1 MTPSNRSWLPPY
13 LDPGA
18 FHPAAQEC
26 VILFKEPPFLF
37 QDFVARAMSFL
48 ESDMVSKM
56 GFKYDRAASLPCK
69 WKCSDESLFGVDL
82 CLYAFTGQYPFD
94 KGKIGGMYNE
104 GSLGAAVHHAA
115 INLDFGGSHVGYI
128 PGPEGGRFGN
138 VRRPL
143 HKTEHSSDCGYLM
156 SFIAPFKQTY
166 DDARENILI
175 FSVEGEDSVFI
186 SIPNEYLQPGWSSHR
201 IKLLVN
207 IELLTTSLVEY
218 DISKPYTHKVAGRT
232 LFRLSEEFLSY
243 IHPEKADRFRS
254 PDMTPIGTELTAEY
268 FDIFDSQAELG
279 GDGSP
284 VDRLLPYMKWI
295 LASKLAP
302 YQLKCAV
309 TNTNIEYNKLT
320 DSVRSE
326 AFMPYGFASF
336 TGIFIDIYDEDL
348 GSYINLFQPTGISI
362 KPQGKIR
369 EIEIPP
375 AEVREMFQKLE
386 PAKPVIPCEN
396 VLNYKNAEKT
406 LEKFTFKPG
415 VFQRRWKDLHPGD
428 FSSY

>member
-26 VILFKEPPFLF
+26 VILFNEPPFIF

-48 ESDMVSKM
+48 ESDTVRKM
-56 GFKYDRAASLPCK
+56 GFNYDKASALPCK

-94 KGKIGGMYNE
+94 KGKIGGMFNE

-143 HKTEHSSDCGYLM
+143 HETEHSSDCGYLM
-156 SFIAPFKQTY
+156 TFITPFKQAY

-175 FSVEGEDSVFI
+175 FSVEGEENVFI

-201 IKLLVN
+201 TKLLVD
-207 IELLTTSLVEY
+207 IERLTSSIVEY
-218 DISKPYTHKVAGRT
+218 DISKTYTHKVAGRT
-232 LFRLSEEFLSY
+232 LFKLSEEFLSY
-243 IHPEKADRFRS
+243 IHPEMAERFRS
-254 PDMTPIGTELTAEY
+254 PEMTPIGTELTAEY

-279 GDGSP
+279 GDGAP
-284 VDRLLPYMKWI
+284 VNRLLPYMKWI
-295 LASKLAP
+295 LSSKLAP
-302 YQLKCAV
+302 YQLKIAV

-320 DSVRSE
+320 DSVRSA
-326 AFMPYGFASF
+326 AFIPYGFASF
-336 TGIFIDIYDEDL
+336 TGIFIDIYDEEL
-348 GSYINLFQPTGISI
+348 GNYINLFQPTGISI

-375 AEVREMFQKLE
+375 AEVRHIFQKIE
-386 PAKPVIPCEN
+386 PERPVLPLEN
-396 VLNYKNAEKT
+396 VLNYSNAEKI
-406 LEKFTFKPG
+406 LDKFTFKPG
-415 VFQRRWKDLHPGD
+415 VFQRRWNDFHPEDL
-428 FSSY
+428 

>member
-1 MTPSNRSWLPPY
+1 MPPSNRSWLPPY

-26 VILFKEPPFLF
+26 VILFNEPPFLF
-37 QDFVARAMSFL
+37 QDFVARAMRFL
-48 ESDMVSKM
+48 EGDMVRKM
-56 GFKYDRAASLPCK
+56 GFNYDRAAALPCK

-104 GSLGAAVHHAA
+104 DSIGAAVHHAA

-128 PGPEGGRFGN
+128 PGEGGGRFGN

-143 HKTEHSSDCGYLM
+143 HETELSDDCGYLM
-156 SFIAPFKQTY
+156 ATLAPFKRAY
-166 DDARENILI
+166 DDARENIVI
-175 FSVEGEDSVFI
+175 FSVEGEDPVFV

-201 IKLLVN
+201 TKLLVN
-207 IELLTTSLVEY
+207 IERLTKDLVDY
-218 DISKPYTHKVAGRT
+218 DIQKPYTHKVAGRT
-232 LFRLSEEFLSY
+232 LFILRDEFISQV
-243 IHPEKADRFRS
+243 PPGKAARFRTTEQ
-254 PDMTPIGTELTAEY
+254 TPIGTELTAEY
-268 FDIFDSQAELG
+268 FDVFDSQVELG
-279 GDGSP
+279 GDGAP
-284 VDRLLPYMKWI
+284 LNRLFPYMKWI
-295 LASKLAP
+295 LSSRLAP

-326 AFMPYGFASF
+326 VFRPYGFASF
-336 TGIFIDIYDEDL
+336 TGIFIDIYDEEA
-348 GSYINLFQPTGISI
+348 GNYINLFQPTGVSI
-362 KPQGKIR
+362 KPQGKAR

-375 AEVREMFQKLE
+375 AEVRHIFKNLE
-386 PAKPVIPCEN
+386 PAKPVLPIKN
-396 VLNYKNAEKT
+396 VLSYSHPEKT
-406 LEKFTFKPG
+406 LEKFTFMPG

-428 FSSY
+428 